1 VNANIK
7 RRAFITLLGG
17 SAAWPL
23 AARAQ
28 QGERT
33 RRIGLFTN
41 LAADD
46 AESQARNAAF
56 LQALQELGWTN
67 GANVRIDFRF
77 GAGDA
82 ERNRRYASELV
93 ALAPDVIVATGSPVV
108 EPLRQVTRSVPIIF
122 LQITDP
128 MGAGL
133 VASLA
138 RPGGNIT
145 GFNNYEYG
153 MSGKWLEL
161 LKEAAP
167 RLTRLVVLRE
177 AGSVSG
183 IGQLAAIQAV
193 APSLAVEVRPA
204 DVRDADEL
212 ERGISEFARS
222 HGERGLIV
230 TASGLAIIQIVALA
244 ARHILPAIYP
254 LRLYVPDG
262 GLIAYGADTI
272 DPYRRAAAYVDR
284 ILKGEKPADLPVQA
298 PTKYELAI
306 KSQGCKSSRPHRA
319 RQPARPRRRGDR
331 MMGWMAP
338 CGI

>member
-1 VNANIK
+1 MLDMK
-7 RRAFITLLGG
+7 RRQFITLIG
-17 SAAWPL
+17 SAAAAWPL

-28 QGERT
+28 QSERV

-46 AESQARNAAF
+46 AEAQARNAAF
-56 LQALQELGWTN
+56 LQALQQLGWTSGN
-67 GANVRIDFRF
+67 NVRIDFRF

-93 ALAPDVIVATGSPVV
+93 AFAPDVIVATGSPVV

-128 MGAGL
+128 VGAGL
-133 VASLA
+133 VASLG
-138 RPGGNIT
+138 RPGGNMT
-145 GFNNYEYG
+145 GFTNYEYG

-161 LKEAAP
+161 LKEVAP
-167 RLTRLVVLRE
+167 RLARLLVLRE

-183 IGQLAAIQAV
+183 IGQLAAIQAL
-193 APSLAVEVRPA
+193 APSLGVEFRPA
-204 DVRDADEL
+204 DVRDAREI
-212 ERGISEFARS
+212 ERDLSEFARGT

-230 TASGLAIIQIVALA
+230 TASGLAIVHRQLIVTLA
-244 ARHILPAIYP
+244 ARHMLPAVYP
-254 LRLYVPDG
+254 LRFYVPDG

-284 ILKGEKPADLPVQA
+284 IMKGEKPADLPVQA

-306 KSQGCKSSRPHRA
+306 NLKTAKALGLTVPDKLLA
-319 RQPARPRRRGDR
+319 LADEV
-331 MMGWMAP
+331 
-338 CGI
+338 IE

>member
-1 VNANIK
+1 MIAKLK
-7 RRAFITLLGG
+7 RREFITLLGG
-17 SAAWPL
+17 AAAAWPL
-23 AARAQ
+23 AARGQ
-28 QGERT
+28 QAERM
-33 RRIGLFTN
+33 RRIGLITN

-46 AESQARNAAF
+46 AEAQARNAAF
-56 LQALQELGWTN
+56 LQALQQLGWTSGN
-67 GANVRIDFRF
+67 NVRIDFRF

-93 ALAPDVIVATGSPVV
+93 DFAPDVIVATGSPVV

-128 MGAGL
+128 VGAGL

-138 RPGGNIT
+138 QPGGNMT
-145 GFNNYEYG
+145 GFTNYEYG

-161 LKEAAP
+161 LKEVAP
-167 RLTRLVVLRE
+167 RLAQLLVLRE

-183 IGQLAAIQAV
+183 IGQLAAIQAL
-193 APSLAVEVRPA
+193 APSLGVEFRPA
-204 DVRDADEL
+204 DVRDAREI
-212 ERGISEFARS
+212 ERDLSEFARGS

-230 TASGLAIIQIVALA
+230 TASGLAIVHRQLIVTLA
-244 ARHILPAIYP
+244 ARYMLPAVYP
-254 LRLYVPDG
+254 LRFYVPDG

-306 KSQGCKSSRPHRA
+306 NLKTAKALGLTVPDKLLA
-319 RQPARPRRRGDR
+319 LADEV
-331 MMGWMAP
+331 
-338 CGI
+338 IE

>member
-1 VNANIK
+1 MAGYIA
-7 RRAFITLLGG
+7 RRKFLATLLGG
-17 SAAWPL
+17 AAAWPL

-28 QGERT
+28 QAERV

-56 LQALQELGWTN
+56 LQALQQLGWTN

-108 EPLRQVTRSVPIIF
+108 EPLRQATRSVPIIF

-128 MGAGL
+128 VGAGL

-145 GFNNYEYG
+145 GFTNYEYS

-167 RLTRLVVLRE
+167 RLTRLAVLRE

-183 IGQLAAIQAV
+183 IGQLAAIQAM

-204 DVRDADEL
+204 DVRDADEI
-212 ERGISEFARS
+212 ERGISEFARGS
-222 HGERGLIV
+222 HGDRGLIV
-230 TASGLAIIQIVALA
+230 TASGLAIIHRQLIIALA
-244 ARHILPAIYP
+244 ARHMLPAIYS

-272 DPYRRAAAYVDR
+272 DP
-284 ILKGEKPADLPVQA
+284 IG
-298 PTKYELAI
+298 
-306 KSQGCKSSRPHRA
+306 A
-319 RQPARPRRRGDR
+319 RQPTSTES
-331 MMGWMAP
+331 
-338 CGI
+338 

>member
-1 VNANIK
+1 MASYI
-7 RRAFITLLGG
+7 RRRKFLATLLGG
-17 SAAWPL
+17 AVAAWPL

-28 QGERT
+28 QAERV

-56 LQALQELGWTN
+56 LQALQQLGWTN

-108 EPLRQVTRSVPIIF
+108 EPLRQATRSVPIIF

-128 MGAGL
+128 VGAGL

-145 GFNNYEYG
+145 GFTNYEYS

-167 RLTRLVVLRE
+167 RLTRLAVLRE

-183 IGQLAAIQAV
+183 IGQLAAIQAM

-204 DVRDADEL
+204 DVRDADEI
-212 ERGISEFARS
+212 ERGISEFARGS
-222 HGERGLIV
+222 HGDRGLIV
-230 TASGLAIIQIVALA
+230 TASGLAIIHRQLIIALA
-244 ARHILPAIYP
+244 ARHMLPAIYS

-262 GLIAYGADTI
+262 GLITYGADTI
-272 DPYRRAAAYVDR
+272 DPYRRAAAY
-284 ILKGEKPADLPVQA
+284 IL
-298 PTKYELAI
+298 
-306 KSQGCKSSRPHRA
+306 
-319 RQPARPRRRGDR
+319 RGLLR
-331 MMGWMAP
+331 
-338 CGI
+338 

>member
-1 VNANIK
+1 MASYI
-7 RRAFITLLGG
+7 RRRKFLATLLGG
-17 SAAWPL
+17 AVAAWPL

-28 QGERT
+28 QAERV

-56 LQALQELGWTN
+56 LQALQQLGWTN

-108 EPLRQVTRSVPIIF
+108 EPLRQATRSVPIIF

-128 MGAGL
+128 VGAGL

-145 GFNNYEYG
+145 GFTNYEYS

-161 LKEAAP
+161 IKEAAP
-167 RLTRLVVLRE
+167 RLTRLAVLRE

-183 IGQLAAIQAV
+183 IGQLAAIQAM

-204 DVRDADEL
+204 DVRDADEI
-212 ERGISEFARS
+212 ERGISEFARGS
-222 HGERGLIV
+222 HGDRGLIV
-230 TASGLAIIQIVALA
+230 TASGLAIIHRQLIIALA
-244 ARHILPAIYP
+244 ARHMLPAIYS

-306 KSQGCKSSRPHRA
+306 NLRTAKTLGLEVPPTLLARA
-319 RQPARPRRRGDR
+319 DEV
-331 MMGWMAP
+331 
-338 CGI
+338 IE

>member
-1 VNANIK
+1 MASYI
-7 RRAFITLLGG
+7 RRRKFLATLLGG
-17 SAAWPL
+17 AVAAWPL

-28 QGERT
+28 QAERV

-56 LQALQELGWTN
+56 LQALQQLGWTN

-108 EPLRQVTRSVPIIF
+108 EPLRQATRSVPIIF

-128 MGAGL
+128 VGAGL

-145 GFNNYEYG
+145 GFTNYEYS

-167 RLTRLVVLRE
+167 RLTRLAVLRE

-183 IGQLAAIQAV
+183 IGQLAAIQAM

-204 DVRDADEL
+204 DVRDADEI
-212 ERGISEFARS
+212 ERGISEFARGS
-222 HGERGLIV
+222 HGDRGLIV
-230 TASGLAIIQIVALA
+230 TASGLAIIHRQLIIALA
-244 ARHILPAIYP
+244 ARHMLPAIYS

-262 GLIAYGADTI
+262 GLITYGADTI
-272 DPYRRAAAYVDR
+272 DPYRRAAAY
-284 ILKGEKPADLPVQA
+284 IL
-298 PTKYELAI
+298 
-306 KSQGCKSSRPHRA
+306 
-319 RQPARPRRRGDR
+319 RGLVR
-331 MMGWMAP
+331 
-338 CGI
+338 

>member
-1 VNANIK
+1 MK
-7 RRAFITLLGG
+7 RREFITLLGG
-17 SAAWPL
+17 AAAAWPL
-23 AARAQ
+23 AVRAQ
-28 QGERT
+28 QGERV

-46 AESQARNAAF
+46 AEAQARNAAF
-56 LQALQELGWTN
+56 LQALQQLGWTSGN
-67 GANVRIDFRF
+67 NVRIDFRF

-82 ERNRRYASELV
+82 ERNHRYASELV
-93 ALAPDVIVATGSPVV
+93 AFAPDVIVATGSPVV

-128 MGAGL
+128 VGAGL

-138 RPGGNIT
+138 RPGGNMT
-145 GFNNYEYG
+145 GFTNYEYG

-161 LKEAAP
+161 LKEVAP
-167 RLTRLVVLRE
+167 RLARLLVLRE

-183 IGQLAAIQAV
+183 IGQLAAIQAL
-193 APSLAVEVRPA
+193 APLLGVEFRPA
-204 DVRDADEL
+204 DVRDAREI
-212 ERGISEFARS
+212 ERDLSEFARGS

-230 TASGLAIIQIVALA
+230 TASGLAIVHRQLIVTLA
-244 ARHILPAIYP
+244 ARYMLPAVYP
-254 LRLYVPDG
+254 LRFYVPDG

-306 KSQGCKSSRPHRA
+306 NLKTAKALGLTVPDKLLA
-319 RQPARPRRRGDR
+319 LADEV
-331 MMGWMAP
+331 
-338 CGI
+338 IE